1 MVARIHVG
9 TAGWAMP
16 RLHRGRFPEAAPNLA
31 RYATRLNA
39 VEINSTFYRP
49 HQPATL
55 GRWAGSVPPGFR
67 FSLKL
72 PKAITHEARLAG
84 TGKLVEAFLAE
95 LEPMG
100 SKAACLLVQLPPKL
114 ELDKRVAR
122 RFFAHLRDRF
132 AGHVAVEPRH
142 ASWFGEEAEALLE
155 HERIARVAA
164 DPPRAQG
171 GGEPGGWRGL
181 AYYRLHGSP
190 RTYFSCYDAAYLD
203 ALAGKLLAHRR
214 ARVPAWCIFDN
225 TGSGSAC
232 PNALDLAER
241 LARVSRAPAV

>member
-16 RLHRGRFPEAAPNLA
+16 RLHRDRFPQAAPNLT

-67 FSLKL
+67 FSLKV
-72 PKAITHEARLAG
+72 PKANTHDARLVG
-84 TGKLVEAFLAE
+84 NGKLVEAFLAE

-114 ELDKRVAR
+114 ELDMGAAR
-122 RFFAHLRDRF
+122 EFLSHLREAFDG
-132 AGHVAVEPRH
+132 AIAIEPRH
-142 ASWFGEEAEALLE
+142 ASWFTPAAEGMLE
-155 HERIARVAA
+155 RLRVARVAA
-164 DPPRAQG
+164 DPPRAPQG
-171 GGEPGGWRGL
+171 RDPGGWRGL

-190 RTYFSCYDAAYLD
+190 RMYYSSYGEDFLE
-203 ALAGKLLAHRR
+203 ALA
-214 ARVPAWCIFDN
+214 ARLEALRGAGIPAWCIFDN
-225 TGSGSAC
+225 TTLGAGTA
-232 PNALDLAER
+232 NALSLLER
-241 LARVSRAPAV
+241 LQNKRPAG

>member
-1 MVARIHVG
+1 VARIYVG
-9 TAGWAMP
+9 SAGWAMP
-16 RLHRGRFPEAAPNLA
+16 RQHRDRFPEASPSLA

-39 VEINSTFYRP
+39 VEVNSTFYRP
-49 HQPATL
+49 HRPATL

-72 PKAITHEARLAG
+72 PKAITHEARLVG
-84 TGKLVEAFLAE
+84 TAKLVEALLAE

-132 AGHVAVEPRH
+132 AGQVVVEPRH
-142 ASWFGEEAEALLE
+142 ATWFGAEAEALLE
-155 HERIARVAA
+155 RARIARVAA
-164 DPPRAQG
+164 DPARAPG
-171 GGEPGGWRGL
+171 GGEPGGWPGF

-190 RTYFSCYDAAYLD
+190 RTYFSCYDAAFLD
-203 ALAGKLLAHRR
+203 SLAERLRAHRR

-232 PNALDLAER
+232 GNALDLASR
-241 LARVSRAPAV
+241 LSVQNKD